1 MQQFD
6 GENGRSGPF
15 DIYMEKGKTLQ
26 QVLAGYV
33 GNCLR
38 ACPSFFFQ
46 PTTAASMHS
55 SVSKDLSASRCIF
68 GMLG

>member
-6 GENGRSGPF
+6 GENGRSGPL
-15 DIYMEKGKTLQ
+15 DIYMEERKTLL

-38 ACPSFFFQ
+38 ACPSFFFK

-55 SVSKDLSASRCIF
+55 SVSKGLSVSRCIF
-68 GMLG
+68 GILG